1 VSARC
6 SEGRRSGA
14 RAALGLG
21 ALAALSPLLALDC
34 ASGLPGGKPVDAS
47 TPAGAT
53 AASNAFG
60 FDLYARV
67 KQDGSNLICSPFS
80 AAVALN
86 MASAG
91 ARGTTRAEMLSV
103 LRVDPQQAAETHASF
118 GGLLATLNARA
129 ASPASRAPPTCR

>member
-1 VSARC
+1 MKAVTIRVI
-6 SEGRRSGA
+6 
-14 RAALGLG
+14 GLG
-21 ALAALSPLLALDC
+21 IIGVLASSVAKAE
-34 ASGLPGGKPVDAS
+34 
-47 TPAGAT
+47 GAT